1 VDAKD
6 NELNVDDEITALPLS
21 VAIANINVAILLKIK

>member
-6 NELNVDDEITALPLS
+6 NELYVDDDITVMPLS
-21 VAIANINVAILLKIK
+21 EAVVNTNVAILLTIQ